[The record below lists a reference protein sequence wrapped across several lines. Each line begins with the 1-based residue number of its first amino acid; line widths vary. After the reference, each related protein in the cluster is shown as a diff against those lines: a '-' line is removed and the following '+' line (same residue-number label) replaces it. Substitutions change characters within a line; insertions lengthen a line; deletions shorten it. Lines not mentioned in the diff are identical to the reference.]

1 MLATITAYGSFFGG
15 VLNLYDNF
23 PLISYLSFWVLVFQ
37 FIRFMW
43 SKVSLAKVW
52 PAKMA

>member
-23 PLISYLSFWVLVFQ
+23 PLISYLSFLVYQ